1 MARPQRQVAAASSWR
16 LDYIRESAIYTVR
29 VHSRTPLNSRYEA
42 YFSHEVMQCN
52 RYQST
57 AEVTRCSERRTRLS
71 WVAGA
76 ALSVPAPKTLHWS
89 EAYSKEAAQCHAS
102 TYLVR
107 EMWVRRNVYP
117 NPSNVACSS
126 PTKVFLFELYSFVQ
140 CFIVRSND
148 RYALAVHTD
157 CSATL
162 DDHAFVLVG
171 LPDGDYSLA

>member
-1 MARPQRQVAAASSWR
+1 MKHGDV
-16 LDYIRESAIYTVR
+16 
-29 VHSRTPLNSRYEA
+29 

-117 NPSNVACSS
+117 NPSNVASSS
-126 PTKVFLFELYSFVQ
+126 PTKVFPFELYSFVQ

-171 LPDGDYSLA
+171 LPDVTPWHELQLGSVSGLACQELPHYRTYPSLIYC